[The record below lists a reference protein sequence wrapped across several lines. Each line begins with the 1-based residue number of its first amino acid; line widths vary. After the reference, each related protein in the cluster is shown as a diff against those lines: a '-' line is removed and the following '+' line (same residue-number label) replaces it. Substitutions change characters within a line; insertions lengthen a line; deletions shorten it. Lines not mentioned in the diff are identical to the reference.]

1 MPVKAPRQW
10 ALVVILALLLV
21 LAWLVFDSLGP
32 PNPLRDSLSQIISP
46 LQLVTKRAWEPVS
59 GLFARLRSASELQRE
74 NEALRAENAQLRNQ
88 VILLHEAQI
97 ENENL
102 RRQLGFKSAVPNYQL
117 LSAEVIGR
125 DPGNY
130 LQYLTIDRGAE
141 DGLARGMPVLTDAG
155 LVGRISQV
163 SRNASQV
170 MLLTD
175 PSSSVS
181 AFIQRS
187 RATGVVQ
194 GHLGSE
200 LVMRYIPQSETVVVG
215 DVILTSGLGGN
226 FPKRLVIGQV
236 IEVRRDD
243 VEMFQEAVI
252 APSVALRDLES
263 VMVLLNFDPVELPE
277 E

>member
-1 MPVKAPRQW
+1 MKAPRQW
-10 ALVVILALLLV
+10 PLIIILGLLLV
-21 LAWLVFDSLGP
+21 LVWLVFDSLGP
-32 PNPLRDSLSQIISP
+32 PNPLRDSLSRIISP
-46 LQLVTKRAWEPVS
+46 LQLATKRAWEPVS
-59 GLFARLRSASELQRE
+59 GLFAGLRRASDLRRE
-74 NEALRAENAQLRNQ
+74 NEALHTEVAQLRNQ

-141 DGLARGMPVLTDAG
+141 DGLRRGMPVLTDAG

-187 RATGVVQ
+187 RATGIVQ
-194 GHLGSE
+194 GYLGSE
-200 LVMRYIPQSETVVVG
+200 LIMRYIPQAETVVVG
-215 DVILTSGLGGN
+215 DVILTSGLGGY

-236 IEVRRDD
+236 VEVRRED
-243 VEMFQEAVI
+243 VEMFQEATI
-252 APSVALRDLES
+252 APAVDLRDLES
-263 VMVLLNFDPVELPE
+263 VMVLLNFDPIELPE

>member
-1 MPVKAPRQW
+1 MKAYRQW
-10 ALVVILALLLV
+10 SVLTILVLALV

-32 PNPLRDSLSQIISP
+32 QNPLRDGLSQVISP
-46 LQLVTKRAWEPVS
+46 LQLVTQRAWEPISAVFGS
-59 GLFARLRSASELQRE
+59 LRRISDVRAE
-74 NEALRAENAQLRNQ
+74 NEALRAEVAQLRNQ
-88 VILLHEAQI
+88 VILMYEAQI

-141 DGLARGMPVLTDAG
+141 DGLRRGMPVLTEAG
-155 LVGRISQV
+155 LVGRISLV

-170 MLLTD
+170 MLITD

-187 RATGVVQ
+187 RATGVAQ
-194 GHLGSE
+194 GRLGSE
-200 LVMRYIPQSETVVVG
+200 LMMRYIAQAETVVVG
-215 DVILTSGLGGN
+215 DLILTSGLGGN

-236 IEVRRDD
+236 VSVRRGD
-243 VEMFQEAVI
+243 VEMFQEAAI
-252 APSVALRDLES
+252 APAVDLRQLES
-263 VMVLLNFDPVELPE
+263 VMVLLNFDPPELP
-277 E
+277 